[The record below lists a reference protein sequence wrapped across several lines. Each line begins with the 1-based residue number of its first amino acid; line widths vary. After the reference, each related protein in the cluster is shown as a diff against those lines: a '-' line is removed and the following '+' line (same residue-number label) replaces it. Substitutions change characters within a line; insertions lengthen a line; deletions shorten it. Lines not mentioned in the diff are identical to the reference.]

1 MKMDV
6 LESKIKDEIGKLYK
20 NATDN
25 DLTVAVENLT
35 DFYKLVI
42 KIMQENQA
50 QNIPENSSKM
60 IK

>member
-1 MKMDV
+1 MDV
-6 LESKIKDEIGKLYK
+6 LESKIKVEIGKLYK
-20 NATDN
+20 NTTDN

-50 QNIPENSSKM
+50 QSIPENSSKNT
-60 IK
+60 

>member
-1 MKMDV
+1 MDV

-20 NATDN
+20 NTTDN
-25 DLTVAVENLT
+25 DLTIAVENLT

-50 QNIPENSSKM
+50 QNIPENSSESA
-60 IK
+60 